1 MAISTKDSASL
12 LLNDLNVEGETFFS
26 YTQTPLNKNVQK
38 CGLL

>member
-12 LLNDLNVEGETFFS
+12 LLNDLNVEGETFF